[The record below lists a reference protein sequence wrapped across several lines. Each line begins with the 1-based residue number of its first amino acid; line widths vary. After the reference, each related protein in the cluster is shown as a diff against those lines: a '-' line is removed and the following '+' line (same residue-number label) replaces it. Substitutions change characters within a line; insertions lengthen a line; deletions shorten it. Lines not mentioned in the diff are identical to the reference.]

1 MFSQAVLV
9 SPPVTSTPSQVHD
22 EQDPLPQR
30 MYMFVP
36 VDSTVP
42 VTPGELLAHKGQED
56 AI

>member
-42 VTPGELLAHKGQED
+42 VTPGELLALKG
-56 AI
+56 